1 MLAVHC
7 LQSTG
12 LPRTWVCAN
21 TLATHLSPHMGLHMG
36 CGSPPVTS
44 NPVSCNE
51 DMFNV
56 CAGSTESDSVQMQV
70 MRLIQQATS
79 HENLCQAYIGWCPFW

>member
-1 MLAVHC
+1 MYAVLCLHC
-7 LQSTG
+7 WPSL
-12 LPRTWVCAN
+12 
-21 TLATHLSPHMGLHMG
+21 HMGLHTEPG
-36 CGSPPVTS
+36 IPPVTS
-44 NPVSCNE
+44 SPASRNQ
-51 DMFNV
+51 DMSTV